1 NQIVLNQTQ
10 GYLSCIYEPT
20 GREYINILYRL
31 EVTMGTLIGYD
42 LFYFKQTKE
51 INYGYFP
58 TIDWDRCL
66 FTNYYYSFNLSSYYN
81 PAQPVLSVPFH
92 VSNQEFFFNLCGTKN
107 AQCDDDFAC
116 FNGYHF
122 KSRDAKMSI
131 DDEGPKLLITYSNS
145 FYPTNVQVEVKFNT
159 KNDIYINNN
168 NNRIIVQS
176 PNIDVIK
183 SIHFQVATNRQFRA
197 PAGLFKLEYL
207 NDHLQSSPL
216 PAIQIQISDN
226 NGTYIRDCPV
236 VKVNSGQGYITCQDN
251 PLGTEI
257 FSSSP
262 NYYINLTIDTQ
273 AKGYYSIGSAGY
285 SYVPS
290 SDTEYI
296 PMIESDFDKCIFR
309 HYNYTFD
316 LSQGVYDPSN
326 PITTVETK
334 SFVLCGNTIAYCGY
348 QFCPINYAVKERKAY
363 LIQNEGRYKLLIEFV
378 SYFSYF
384 VELDNLD
391 SNNFDYYP
399 RVYMYLPKMVL
410 KQNHLINV
418 IRPPAPRIQSTI
430 TIKGDFIK
438 DLPIDTPTP
447 IVTIYSTQQRDC
459 SQVIID
465 RDQEFITCQ
474 DIPIGDELFDTKY
487 RVELNIGDIRG
498 FNYITYSEPKEIS
511 RTPFINVDFDKCV
524 FEHYNYTVNFTDD
537 QISHTSFSFGYHEV
551 FANNGRIIYLNI
563 CGSKYECD
571 KYTWGAPA
579 CVRIYRET
587 YRFSPRTPY
596 LMIDEEG
603 PKLLMV
609 FSSVYD
615 NPYNILDYSVI
626 VHFGK
631 NQTFSVNPTLGY
643 IYSPKLKL
651 MKNLLFSL
659 KNDEIFR
666 FSSDVTIIGDF
677 IKQIPIDNTIPIDIS
692 IQGDGVDGNY
702 FTHSCQ
708 DNTMVIDRIQGTIN
722 CQIIPS
728 GYEVVGRDYRVQV
741 TMGESSGFNEIKYIE
756 PIGYSIQE
764 IYFKFEDKYLASN
777 DLNIHLEP
785 QKGESYSFTH
795 TTLGTL
801 YFTLA
806 GFPRECAGSR
816 ACSRD
821 HNYDLIKTVLI
832 KDEQGTKIQYQYDSF
847 NVELSYG
854 TTFKQ
859 FTNGL
864 DVFIQAPFMT
874 LQKNL
879 EFSITPTQVPL
890 MESAITLTGDFIKS
904 LSIDGANPSLNIVDN
919 QPPFRTQPCTN
930 IFINRNAATITCVQ
944 ALFFITLSQNL
955 ELTVNNNFG
964 LAPITYRPLQVDF
977 EDQAMIKSDYGRCIF
992 THKAYTIDLSDL
1004 VKDPIFNVGQTFLAI
1019 CGGPVQNCTS
1029 EYWSDPANC
1038 GCDLSDSKRS
1048 MFNRRVAT
1056 LKKDEEGI
1064 KLVIRYQTPQN
1075 DVVFLEIGIGTEKRV
1090 YSFQNYF
1097 YVFRTPQMKIKNHY
1111 LLTLQ
1116 TPSLP
1121 RYAVSTLRLS
1131 SDYIKSL
1138 PANNLQTVSVKI
1150 YNSLDTTD
1158 YRECPQPIIDQSQ
1171 GFISC
1176 QCTPTGKEGAWTNY
1190 IVMASI
1196 DNVDFYSSASL
1207 FFYAPQEISRQPMI
1221 ESNFERCIFKSKN
1234 YIFDLTQL
1242 YNPNDPPYIFDNYRF
1257 TLCGHVTDQCGGDIA
1272 CNWIRNNRREA
1283 FVLVDQQA
1291 VKLLMVY
1298 TSVNDKFSVEVFPG
1312 AVKLYRNGRLIIQSP
1327 LVLVRNIISFTT
1339 DYSISR
1345 ASQST
1350 MTINGDFVKGL
1361 TSDTPIKIFVR
1372 TFDDKYYSD
1381 CTQTLINSNQGVV
1394 TCQINPTGN
1403 ELLDLPYQLIVDV
1416 NNTDSGSSY
1425 FYFHPKSCPSS
1436 CGKGTCDTLKGVCL
1450 CEQGYTSYDCSLKLS
1465 LKPLSNPS
1473 ITQSPIDQLNTGY
1486 QSPTSSDLVF
1496 TIDLNSLAISNSF
1509 GYILN
1514 STPIRSNSNVQ
1525 SVYGTNSATFSSQSF
1540 KYDLVFSPSIAPNG
1554 TSNSVLVC
1562 DNRVNIPLYNQAAA
1576 ITSISMYSTSPSD
1589 NVEAIYEISNN
1600 KMNSMS
1606 ASINI
1611 NKDSIIIN
1619 DSTTDSYLLFSVSP
1633 LFKLNNKVSPYIAR
1647 ARILT
1652 TEDVLQLQG
1661 YKSTSIYVSI
1671 LVPSTKEKDVI
1682 ELITT
1687 INSFT
1692 GDITVSA
1699 SSVLSTPL
1707 FTIIISIYSLLLFF
1721 V

>member
-1 NQIVLNQTQ
+1 
-10 GYLSCIYEPT
+10 CIYAPT
-20 GREYINILYRL
+20 GREYINTLYRL
-31 EVTMGTLIGYD
+31 ELTLGTQIGYD

-51 INYGYFP
+51 ISQSDSFS
-58 TIDWDRCL
+58 IDWNRCI
-66 FTNYYYSFNLSSYYN
+66 FTNYYYSFNLSNYYN
-81 PAQPVLSVPFH
+81 PDQPVLSVPFH

-107 AQCDDDFAC
+107 AQCNDDFAC
-116 FNGYHF
+116 FNGYQF
-122 KSRDAKMSI
+122 KSRNAILSI

-145 FYPTNVQVEVKFNT
+145 FYPSDVQVEVKFNT
-159 KNDIYINNN
+159 NNDIYINNN

-176 PNIDVIK
+176 PNITLIK
-183 SIHFQVATNRQFRA
+183 SIFFVFNDRQYRA

-216 PAIQIQISDN
+216 PAIQIQISYK
-226 NGTYIRDCPV
+226 NGSYLRDCPIV
-236 VKVNSGQGYITCQDN
+236 EVNSIQGYITCQDN

-257 FSSSP
+257 FSSSYH
-262 NYYINLTIDTQ
+262 YYITLTIDTQ
-273 AKGYYSIGSAGY
+273 AKGYYSRGSVGY
-285 SYVPS
+285 AYVPS
-290 SDTEYI
+290 RDTEYI

-316 LSQGVYDPSN
+316 LSQGAYDPSN

-334 SFVLCGNTIAYCGY
+334 SFVLCGNTNASCGFQYCPNEY
-348 QFCPINYAVKERKAY
+348 SRRIERKAY
-363 LIQNEGRYKLLIEFV
+363 LIQNEGRYKLLVEFS
-378 SYFSYF
+378 SYYPSF

-391 SNNFDYYP
+391 ANNFYYNP
-399 RVYMYLPKMVL
+399 RFYMYLPKMLL
-410 KQNHLINV
+410 KQNYPINV
-418 IRPPAPRIQSTI
+418 IRPSAPRIQSTI

-459 SQVIID
+459 SQVIFD
-465 RDQEFITCQ
+465 RDQEVITCQ
-474 DIPIGDELFDTKY
+474 DIPIGDELVDTKY
-487 RVELNIGDIRG
+487 RVELNIGGILG

-511 RTPFINVDFDKCV
+511 RTPFVNVDFDNCV
-524 FEHYNYTVNFTDD
+524 FEHYNYTINFTDN
-537 QISHTSFSFGYHEV
+537 QISHTSFSFDYLG
-551 FANNGRIIYLNI
+551 FATNRRIIYLNI
-563 CGSKYECD
+563 CGSQNYCD
-571 KYTWGAPA
+571 KYFRDAPA
-579 CVRIYRET
+579 CVQAYMKN

-609 FSSVYD
+609 FSNEKG
-615 NPYNILDYSVI
+615 NPSDFRDYSVI
-626 VHFGK
+626 VHIGK
-631 NQTFSVNPTLGY
+631 NQTFSVNQTLGY
-643 IYSPKLKL
+643 IYSPKVKFT
-651 MKNLLFSL
+651 KNLLFSL

-666 FSSDVTIIGDF
+666 FSTDVTIIGDF

-692 IQGDGVDGNY
+692 IQGDGEDGNY
-702 FTHSCQ
+702 FTNPCQ
-708 DNTMVIDRIQGTIN
+708 DNTMVIDRFQGTIN

-741 TMGESSGFNEIKYIE
+741 TMGESSGFNKIKYRA
-756 PIGYSIQE
+756 PIVYSSQE
-764 IYFKFEDKYLASN
+764 MNFKFEDKYLVSN
-777 DLNIHLEP
+777 DSNIHLES
-785 QKGESYSFTH
+785 QKGESYNFTH
-795 TTLGTL
+795 TNWGTF

-806 GFPRECAGSR
+806 GFPRECAGYR
-816 ACSRD
+816 ACSTSDYFHLR
-821 HNYDLIKTVLI
+821 ITVLI
-832 KDEQGTKIQYQYDSF
+832 KDEEGSKIQFQYDQF
-847 NVELSYG
+847 NVQLSYG
-854 TTFKQ
+854 TAFKQ

-890 MESAITLTGDFIKS
+890 MESAITLTGDFFKS
-904 LSIDGANPSLNIVDN
+904 LSIDGANPSLFITGSNL
-919 QPPFRTQPCTN
+919 PCTK
-930 IFINRNAATITCVQ
+930 ISIDRNASTITCLQ
-944 ALFFITLSQNL
+944 TLFFNNTHPHNL
-955 ELTVNNNFG
+955 ELSLNNNFG

-977 EDQAMIKSDYGRCIF
+977 ENQAMIKSDFVRCIF
-992 THKAYTIDLSDL
+992 THKDYTIDLSDL
-1004 VKDPIFNVGQTFLAI
+1004 VKNPIFNVDQTILAI
-1019 CGGPVQNCTS
+1019 CGGAVQNCTS
-1029 EYWSDPANC
+1029 VDPTNC
-1038 GCDLSDSKRS
+1038 GCELYDSTLF

-1064 KLVIRYQTPQN
+1064 KLVLRYQPIYI
-1075 DVVFLEIGIGTEKRV
+1075 DEVSLEIGVGTEKRV
-1090 YSFQNYF
+1090 NFFQDNI
-1097 YVFRTPQMKIKNHY
+1097 FRTPQMKIKNTN

-1121 RYAVSTLRLS
+1121 SYAVSTLRLS
-1131 SDYIKSL
+1131 SDSIKSL
-1138 PANNLQTVSVKI
+1138 PANNIPPVSVKI
-1150 YNSLDTTD
+1150 FNSVEATE

-1176 QCTPTGKEGAWTNY
+1176 QITPTGENLSTNY

-1196 DNVDFYSSASL
+1196 GTVDFYSSTSL
-1207 FFYAPQEISRQPMI
+1207 TFYGPQKISVHPMI
-1221 ESNFERCIFKSKN
+1221 ESNFERCIFKSEN
-1234 YIFDLTQL
+1234 YIFDLTHL
-1242 YNPNDPPYIFDNYRF
+1242 YNPNDPTYIIDNYRF
-1257 TLCGHVTDQCGGDIA
+1257 NLCGHVNKYCGDNIA
-1272 CNWIRNNRREA
+1272 CNRIKYNRREA

-1298 TSVNDKFSVEVFPG
+1298 SNGRDEPFSVEAFPG
-1312 AVKLYRNGRLIIQSP
+1312 DARWYSNERLIIQSP
-1327 LVLVRNIISFTT
+1327 LVVVRNVLSFTI

-1345 ASQST
+1345 ESQST

-1361 TSDTPIKIFVR
+1361 TSDTPIKITAR
-1372 TFDDKYYSD
+1372 TFDDKYHSD
-1381 CTQTLINSNQGVV
+1381 CTQINSNQGVI
-1394 TCQINPTGN
+1394 TCQINPAGN
-1403 ELLDLPYQLIVDV
+1403 ELLDSPYQLEVNV
-1416 NNTDSGSSY
+1416 NNTASGSSY

-1436 CGKGTCDTLKGVCL
+1436 CGKGTCDTGKGICV
-1450 CEQGYTSYDCSLKLS
+1450 CEQGYTSYDCSVKLS

-1473 ITQSPIDQLNTGY
+1473 IIPSLIDQLNTGY

-1540 KYDLVFSPSIAPNG
+1540 KYDLVFSPTIAPNG
-1554 TSNSVLVC
+1554 TSNTALVC
-1562 DNRVNIPLYNQAAA
+1562 DNRVNIPLYNQAAT
-1576 ITSISMYSTSPSD
+1576 ITSVSMYSTSSSD
-1589 NVEAIYEISNN
+1589 IVEAIYEISNN
-1600 KMNSMS
+1600 KMNPMS

-1611 NKDSIIIN
+1611 NKDSIIIT
-1619 DSTTDSYLLFSVSP
+1619 DSTTESYLLFSVSP

-1652 TEDVLQLQG
+1652 SQDALQLQG
-1661 YKSTSIYVSI
+1661 YKSTSTYVSI
-1671 LVPSTKEKDVI
+1671 FVPRTKEKDVI

-1692 GDITVSA
+1692 GEITISA
-1699 SSVLSTPL
+1699 SPVSSTPL
-1707 FTIIISIYSLLLFF
+1707 FTMIISISSLLLFF